1 MYDKLNKK
9 NICLIGGIIMNAWTF
24 FFILLGV
31 SYLTAQFFR
40 LIDAIEKPSSH
51 SGHHTVHN

>member
-1 MYDKLNKK
+1 
-9 NICLIGGIIMNAWTF
+9 MNAWTF

-40 LIDAIEKPSSH
+40 LIDAIQHAGKTGEVV
-51 SGHHTVHN
+51 TV